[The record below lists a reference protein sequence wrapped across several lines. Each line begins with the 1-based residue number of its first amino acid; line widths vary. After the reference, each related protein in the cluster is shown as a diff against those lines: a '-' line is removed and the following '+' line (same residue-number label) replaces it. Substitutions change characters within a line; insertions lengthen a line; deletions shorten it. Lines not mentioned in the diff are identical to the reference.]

1 MVNLI
6 GGIWSSSDTE
16 VMYTALSILTHP
28 DAEMPY
34 CIIQT
39 VESGL
44 AFVTTETA
52 GDKLEN
58 EQLLRLHLFGEG
70 GDFTLRYD
78 DGDYLWRF
86 VGTALSKEEL
96 GGDAYPGELV
106 VGTEQHALLW
116 GEFDSNRQRWYENI
130 VGSAQLTYPI
140 AEKHERLTIHARS
153 VIDRDG
159 EVVAFW
165 TYKLAGYI
173 PQQENK
179 E

>member
-1 MVNLI
+1 MINLI

-16 VMYTALSILTHP
+16 VMYTALSRLIHP
-28 DAEMPY
+28 NADMPY

-44 AFVTTETA
+44 AFIKTKAA
-52 GDKLEN
+52 GGKLEN

-78 DGDYLWRF
+78 DGNYLWHF
-86 VGTALSKEEL
+86 VGTVLSQEQL
-96 GGDAYPGELV
+96 GGDAYPGRLAI
-106 VGTEQHALLW
+106 GTEQHALLW
-116 GEFDSNRQRWYENI
+116 GEFDANRQRWYETI

-153 VIDRDG
+153 VIDPEG

-165 TYKLAGYI
+165 TYKLAEYI
-173 PQQENK
+173 PQ
-179 E
+179 